1 MSLIFYKDVLRIFR
15 FWYIWIMKSAKWL
28 FYRIF
33 LISISREIG
42 GKAFWGIL
50 LLPLKFLYKK
60 FHLICLTGCWII
72 CFSVL
77 NLQKQSPEVFYE
89 RAVFKNFAIFT
100 GRHLCWS
107 SFLIKLQAWIPIL
120 KNIYEWLLLNLIGS
134 LQEGKKFSF

>member
-33 LISISREIG
+33 LINISREIG

-60 FHLICLTGCWII
+60 FHLSCLTGCWII

-77 NLQKQSPEVFYE
+77 NLQKQSPEVFCE
-89 RAVFKNFAIFT
+89 RVVFKNFAIFT